1 MPYHEYHTHHGI
13 KYTLHAVRYIT
24 CVYCKR
30 KLFPFLCTRNDNE
43 VLQKSS
49 ACHVSLP
56 VELLAPRTAVKVSE
70 LDLRWL

>member
-13 KYTLHAVRYIT
+13 KYTRYMQYMRVLQTQALPISLH
-24 CVYCKR
+24 K
-30 KLFPFLCTRNDNE
+30 NDNE